1 MKRDR
6 ADLWVGLFVLAA
18 GALLMWGT
26 LLVGGGPSWFGPE
39 GYRLVARF
47 ADVSGLNVETDVMIA
62 GVAVGKVANID
73 LEGRSARVTLRI
85 DAPDVTVPID
95 SLAAIR
101 SRGLLGERVLEIVP
115 GPSEE
120 VLPSGGVITR
130 TRPAGDVDEL
140 IETLTA
146 VAEDVEH
153 VSATFRN
160 VLGGPEGEE
169 AVREIVGNA
178 RALTANLRSV
188 VEKNT
193 DRFDRIAVNLD
204 TFSAEVAELTAEN
217 REAVVEFVSNLRD
230 ASARL
235 SKTLDHVET
244 LASRVERGEGSLGK
258 LLADDELYEEV
269 DLALADARAALR
281 ELRRAAEETQEQIPS
296 TILLSVLGALF

>member
-1 MKRDR
+1 MKRAR

-26 LLVGGGPSWFGPE
+26 LRVGGGPSWFGPE
-39 GYRLVARF
+39 GYPLVARF
-47 ADVSGLNVETDVMIA
+47 VDVSGLNVEADVMIA
-62 GVAVGKVANID
+62 GVAVGKVASIN

-85 DAPDVTVPID
+85 DAPDLSVPID
-95 SLAAIR
+95 SMAAVR

-120 VLPSGGVITR
+120 VLPAGGVITR
-130 TRPAGDVDEL
+130 TRPAGDIDEL
-140 IETLTA
+140 VETLTA
-146 VAEDVEH
+146 VAEDVEQ

-160 VLGGPEGEE
+160 VLGGAQGEE

-178 RALTANLRSV
+178 RALTTNLRAM

-193 DRFDRIAVNLD
+193 DRVDRIAVNLD
-204 TFSAEVAELTAEN
+204 TFSAEVVEVTAEN
-217 REAVVEFVSNLRD
+217 REAVQQFVSNMRD
-230 ASARL
+230 ASMRL
-235 SKTLDHVET
+235 SKTLDHVEM
-244 LASRVERGEGSLGK
+244 LAARVEQGEGSLGK
-258 LLADDELYEEV
+258 LLADDELYQEV